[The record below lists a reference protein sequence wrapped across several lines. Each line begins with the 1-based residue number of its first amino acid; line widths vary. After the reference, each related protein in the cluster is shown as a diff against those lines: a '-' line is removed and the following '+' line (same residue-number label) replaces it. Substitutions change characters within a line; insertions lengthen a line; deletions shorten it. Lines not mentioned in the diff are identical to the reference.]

1 MLKRTLILSLVIIM
15 IISMFCSCGKEE
27 QPEQTVSQTAPITA
41 MVTFPEG
48 LTVMKYGELLE
59 QNGVCTAEA
68 FYSAVNDVDYSAE
81 YGFLPQYTELADR
94 IYRLEGYL
102 YPDTY
107 EFYLNT
113 NAENVVR
120 KMLNNFSSKISEV
133 YNNSTGNNGLSF
145 DEAVVLASI
154 VERES
159 HVATERPKIAQVFLN
174 RLNAK
179 GDLYYL
185 TKLQSDATRYY
196 PYTYPDVP
204 KGFESEYN
212 TYEVRGLPK
221 GPICNPS
228 LSSISAVLSPDSSVK
243 AYFFYTDIN
252 NKHYYAKTYEQH
264 KKNIKYCK
272 DNGLAQ

>member
-1 MLKRTLILSLVIIM
+1 MKRALTLTVAVLL
-15 IISMFCSCGKEE
+15 IISLLCSCKDDK
-27 QPEQTVSQTAPITA
+27 QPLDTVSQAAPLTTT
-41 MVTFPEG
+41 VTFPEG
-48 LTVMKYGELLE
+48 LTVMRYGTLLE
-59 QNGVCTAEA
+59 EKGVCTAEA
-68 FYSAVNDVDYSAE
+68 FYSAVNDIDYTAE
-81 YGFLPQYTELADR
+81 YGFLPRYSELKDR

-120 KMLNNFSSKISEV
+120 KMLNNFSAKVSEAF
-133 YNNSTGNNGLSF
+133 NSATGSDGLSF
-145 DEAVVLASI
+145 DEAVILASV

-159 HVATERPKIAQVFLN
+159 HVASERPKIAKVFIN

-179 GDLYYL
+179 GKLSYL
-185 TKLQSDATRYY
+185 NFLQSDATRYY

-204 KGFESEYN
+204 EGFESEYN
-212 TYEVRGLPK
+212 TYEVKGLPK

-228 LSSISAVLSPDSSVK
+228 ISSISAVLSPDKSVT
-243 AYFFYTDIN
+243 AYFFYTDKN
-252 NKHYYAKTYEQH
+252 DKHYYADTYDQH

-272 DNGLAQ
+272 DNGLTP